1 MSIGDFCE
9 LWYVNGVVS
18 GCHGIRKFKDEHM
31 FRDSWTAEDQRAV
44 EHLAKK
50 FSVDLDDQ
58 RVTGENATFA
68 SIEAA
73 ARQLGRAVTRHVTQD
88 LALRQTQLLA
98 EPQPCATCG
107 KLCAV
112 GIDDRQLTTGDGPIE
127 LHEAVCHC
135 PACRRDFF
143 PSTRSLG
150 TASAR
155 V

>member
-1 MSIGDFCE
+1 MSIGDLRE
-9 LWYVNGVVS
+9 LRYVSVVISDSRGV
-18 GCHGIRKFKDEHM
+18 RKFKDEHM
-31 FRDSWTAEDQRAV
+31 FRDSWTDEDQRAV

-58 RVTGENATFA
+58 RVAGENATSA

-73 ARQLGRAVTRHVTQD
+73 ARKLGRAVTRHVTQD
-88 LALRQTQLLA
+88 LALRQTQLLG
-98 EPQPCATCG
+98 EPQPCPICET
-107 KLCAV
+107 LCAV
-112 GIDDRQLTTGDGPIE
+112 GIGDRPLTTGDGPVE

-143 PSTRSLG
+143 PSTHSLG